1 MPSKQKLM
9 KVMAKAMSDP
19 EIAAAFKDPDFK
31 DISKKIQRD
40 LTILADP
47 LNRLKEDLD
56 ANPKAAK
63 VAARLLPK
71 IQKLLEPTP
80 PPSASPSPSPSE
92 SMSSKITHDGND
104 VVTGGSPPFDALK
117 SANVNVREIAFE
129 TNISRIGAQACS
141 HCVQVIEVT
150 IPEGV
155 ESIGDNAFMGCR
167 GVSTLSFPTSLTSIG
182 YNAFANCDS
191 LEFVDLKKTK
201 VKTINSNAFADCTRL
216 KTMKLPDT
224 LQTLGNGV
232 FANCP
237 LVPSDID
244 PKDTD
249 KVAAYLR
256 EGDGNGAPTPKA
268 SNVSNAKGPVDA
280 DTDSP
285 APSSTFTSPAATP
298 SPNLMLPKKFEKSR
312 TVSALA
318 DRVNNSMQ
326 SSLTLSRTPARRPY
340 RGAIPVKKGN
350 TWNADDENEDY
361 ENEEDQENVDMQAR
375 GKDDDDDSDEELVA
389 RKKSPK
395 KKKKTK
401 RKKKTRGGRSRYSSE
416 SESESEEED
425 ANARTLPPG
434 GLENMVD
441 FLAVTGEDDMASD
454 SSDDEAGNVDPMSD
468 VIISESTSV
477 FVANPIPVGDEW
489 FYVQGDS
496 DDSDQPETISGR
508 RKTTSKYFNARKKKK
523 KKKAKKEKKGESKDV
538 SDDSSSGYSGESQS
552 SDSDAGAKSSGE
564 KSKRKKKKKSYN
576 SSDSEYDDNE
586 VKAEAK

>member
-19 EIAAAFKDPDFK
+19 EIAGAFKDPDFK
-31 DISKKIQRD
+31 DIARKIQRD

-47 LNRLKEDLD
+47 MNRLKEDLE
-56 ANPKAAK
+56 ANPKAAE

-71 IQKLLEPTP
+71 IQRLLEPTP
-80 PPSASPSPSPSE
+80 PPSAYPSPSPSE

-104 VVTGGSPPFDALK
+104 VVTCGSPPFDALK
-117 SANVNVREIAFE
+117 SANVHVREIAFE

-167 GVSTLSFPTSLTSIG
+167 G
-182 YNAFANCDS
+182 
-191 LEFVDLKKTK
+191 
-201 VKTINSNAFADCTRL
+201 
-216 KTMKLPDT
+216 
-224 LQTLGNGV
+224 NGV

-237 LVPSDID
+237 ELVPSDID

-268 SNVSNAKGPVDA
+268 SNVGNAKGPVESPQT

-350 TWNADDENEDY
+350 TWNADDEDEDD

-416 SESESEEED
+416 SEFESEEED

-508 RKTTSKYFNARKKKK
+508 RKTTSKYYARKK
-523 KKKAKKEKKGESKDV
+523 KKKAKKKKKGESKDV
-538 SDDSSSGYSGESQS
+538 SDDSSSGYSSESQS

-564 KSKRKKKKKSYN
+564 KSKRKKKKSYN
-576 SSDSEYDDNE
+576 SSDSDDDDNE